1 MGLFIISKYKNIFDK
16 KERRELF
23 FFFSLILITM
33 LLEVFS
39 IGLIIPVIMSILN
52 QDITSL
58 APFLK
63 PLLKFLGDTSSQ
75 KLIIFTS
82 LMLIVA
88 YLLKNAYLLF
98 FLKIEGKYL
107 SKIEKNLRTKI
118 FRKYISHEHYNYF
131 KSNTSKLLS
140 NITNDL
146 AIVVQAFRS
155 FLMLMAEITVASGI
169 FAFLFFVEPIMMI
182 FNLIIILFGLFFFNL
197 YSKRKVKVLSS
208 SRKKNTDDLFLTLNN
223 SFDSIKEIN
232 VFNKN
237 LFFENIF
244 NKSNHAIYKINK
256 KFHVLQG
263 LPKIF
268 YEFMGVFLL
277 MTLILIMTFSFKDK
291 NMMIAFLALAGA
303 SAFRLIPSAN
313 RILVSYQYL
322 GFAEK
327 SLTLINNELRV
338 ITKDNIKKDQHINFQ
353 NIVEFKNVSFKY
365 ENRNNY
371 VLKDINLK
379 IKKNDKLL
387 FYGETGSGK
396 STFIEL
402 LLGLLKPTKGSIE
415 VDNKDVNLNF
425 KEWSKYIGYI
435 PQKVTLI
442 DGSILSNIAFGVEE
456 NEININLLEDAIK
469 LSEINSFLDRLP
481 DGINTN
487 VGEFGSKLSGGQ
499 IQRLGIARAVYR
511 NPDVLILDEATNA
524 LDETTEQK
532 VFSNILKKFKDKA
545 LIVITHNKSLLGEL
559 NKFKIENSKLISL

>member
-1 MGLFIISKYKNIFDK
+1 
-16 KERRELF
+16 
-23 FFFSLILITM
+23 
-33 LLEVFS
+33 
-39 IGLIIPVIMSILN
+39 
-52 QDITSL
+52 
-58 APFLK
+58 
-63 PLLKFLGDTSSQ
+63 
-75 KLIIFTS
+75 
-82 LMLIVA
+82 
-88 YLLKNAYLLF
+88 
-98 FLKIEGKYL
+98 
-107 SKIEKNLRTKI
+107 
-118 FRKYISHEHYNYF
+118 
-131 KSNTSKLLS
+131 
-140 NITNDL
+140 
-146 AIVVQAFRS
+146 
-155 FLMLMAEITVASGI
+155 
-169 FAFLFFVEPIMMI
+169 
-182 FNLIIILFGLFFFNL
+182 
-197 YSKRKVKVLSS
+197 
-208 SRKKNTDDLFLTLNN
+208 
-223 SFDSIKEIN
+223 

-256 KFHVLQG
+256 KFHVIQG